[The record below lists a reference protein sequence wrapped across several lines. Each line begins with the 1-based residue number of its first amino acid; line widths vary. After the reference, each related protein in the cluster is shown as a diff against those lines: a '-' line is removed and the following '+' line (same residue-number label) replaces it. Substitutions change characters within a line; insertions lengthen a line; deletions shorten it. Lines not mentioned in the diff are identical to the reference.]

1 MARSSRHASRA
12 ALAGAASAAAAEVEA
27 SLVVP
32 ADPSAAAFFD
42 VDNTMM
48 QGASIYHFAR
58 GLAARDFF
66 TWRDLAQFAMKQV
79 SFRIKGVEDPAHM
92 EEAKEAALAF
102 VAGHKVEEVVTLGEE
117 IYDDLMADRICSG
130 TRALAQMHLDAGQRV
145 WLVTAAPAELASLIA
160 RRLGLTGALGTV
172 AENRDGVYTG
182 RLVGEPLHGPAKAEA
197 IRALAEREGLD
208 LSRCAAYSNSLNDM
222 PMLSLVGHPVAV
234 NPDAHLRREARQRGW
249 EIRDFRTGRKAARVG
264 VPAAAGAGAVAGGI
278 AVGLAL
284 HRRRHTPPA
293 AAIMHKLSLRDRF

>member
-1 MARSSRHASRA
+1 MATLGVMRRRRKDTTSA

-32 ADPSAAAFFD
+32 PDPGAAAFFD

-117 IYDDLMADRICSG
+117 IYDDLMADRIWSG
-130 TRALAQMHLDAGQRV
+130 TRALAQLHLDSGQRV
-145 WLVTAAPAELASLIA
+145 WLVPRPPPPGPGPRCVAGHRRPRRARLTHRAPAGPD
-160 RRLGLTGALGTV
+160 RR
-172 AENRDGVYTG
+172 
-182 RLVGEPLHGPAKAEA
+182 
-197 IRALAEREGLD
+197 
-208 LSRCAAYSNSLNDM
+208 SR
-222 PMLSLVGHPVAV
+222 
-234 NPDAHLRREARQRGW
+234 
-249 EIRDFRTGRKAARVG
+249 
-264 VPAAAGAGAVAGGI
+264 
-278 AVGLAL
+278 
-284 HRRRHTPPA
+284 HRRREPRRHLHRTT
-293 AAIMHKLSLRDRF
+293 R